1 MAKRTEHEKLRDKEI
16 AILRE
21 AVDKAEARA
30 GRKVAQSEHV
40 KKMMAIVENFIREKK
55 LVCYGGTA
63 INNILPAEDQFYDR
77 DSEVPDYDFFS
88 ASALE
93 DAKTLADRYA
103 AAGYSEVEAK
113 AGVHH
118 GTFKVY
124 VDYIPVADVTQLDP
138 EIFEAIS
145 RDAVRVNGIAYAPP
159 NYLRMSM
166 YLELSR
172 PDGDVSRWEKV
183 LKRLILLNKHY
194 PIKDARCNSLEFMR
208 GFESG
213 SNKERQDIYTTVRD
227 ALIDQ
232 GVVFFGGYAATLY
245 GRYMPESQRRRLS
258 KNPDFDVLSEDPET
272 SAVIVKER
280 LEQEG
285 FSKVTVVAKPAVGE
299 NISPHYEVVVDKE
312 TVCFIYEPL
321 ACHSYNTLR
330 IGDRDVKVATID
342 TMLSFYLAFLY
353 ANRPYYDHHRI
364 LCMAQY
370 LFAVQAKNRL
380 KQTGLLKRFSI
391 SCYGL
396 QPSLEDMRAQKARK
410 YKELG
415 KKKGTK
421 EYDEWF
427 LRYAPTDRPKT
438 LKRKHKPK
446 GCKSARSATVTKA
459 STKSSRKRRTR
470 RKKQS

>member
-1 MAKRTEHEKLRDKEI
+1 MSEIKKHKELREKEI

-21 AVDKAEARA
+21 AVDKAEERT
-30 GRKVAQSEHV
+30 GRKVAQSEQV
-40 KKMMAIVENFIREKK
+40 KKIIEIVERFIREKK
-55 LVCYGGTA
+55 LICYGGTA
-63 INNILPAEDQFYDR
+63 INNILPAEDQFYNR
-77 DSEVPDYDFFS
+77 DVEVPDYDFFS
-88 ASALE
+88 NNALE
-93 DAKTLADRYA
+93 DAKTLADRYV

-138 EIFEAIS
+138 EVFDAIS
-145 RDAVRVNGIAYAPP
+145 KEAVRVNGIAYAPP

-172 PDGDVSRWEKV
+172 PKGDVSRWEKV
-183 LKRLILLNKHY
+183 LKRLILINKHY
-194 PIKDARCNSLEFMR
+194 PIKSPRCHALNFMR
-208 GFESG
+208 SFETG
-213 SNKERQDIYTTVRD
+213 TKENRQEIYDVVRD
-227 ALIDQ
+227 TLTDQ

-245 GRYMPESQRRRLS
+245 GRYMPAAERKALE

-280 LEQEG
+280 LEQAG
-285 FSKVTVVAKPAVGE
+285 FDNVEIDTKPGVGE
-299 NISPHYEVVVDKE
+299 NIAPHYEVLVAGE

-330 IGDRDVKVATID
+330 IGDRIVKVATID
-342 TMLSFYLAFLY
+342 TMLSFFLAFLY
-353 ANRPYYDHHRI
+353 TDRPYYDHHRI

-380 KQTGLLKRFSI
+380 KQTGLLRRFSI
-391 SCYGL
+391 SCYGN
-396 QPSLEDMRAQKARK
+396 QSTLEDVRAAKAK
-410 YKELG
+410 VYKSLAE
-415 KKKGTK
+415 KKGTK

-427 LRYAPTDRPKT
+427 LRYVPTENQKNKT
-438 LKRKHKPK
+438 IKKRTAKTSKK
-446 GCKSARSATVTKA
+446 QGKKR
-459 STKSSRKRRTR
+459 RKRRKSV
-470 RKKQS
+470 RKPQRKEYWH

>member
-1 MAKRTEHEKLRDKEI
+1 MSEIKKHKDLREKEI

-21 AVDKAEARA
+21 AVDKAEERT
-30 GRKVAQSEHV
+30 GRKVAQSEQV
-40 KKMMAIVENFIREKK
+40 RKIIEIVENFIREKK

-63 INNILPAEDQFYDR
+63 INNILPAEDQFYNR
-77 DSEVPDYDFFS
+77 DVEVPDYDFFS
-88 ASALE
+88 DNALE
-93 DAKTLADRYA
+93 DAKTLADLYI

-113 AGVHH
+113 AGIHH

-124 VDYIPVADVTQLDP
+124 VDYIPVADVTQLES
-138 EIFEAIS
+138 EIFNAISKEAIQ
-145 RDAVRVNGIAYAPP
+145 VNGIAYAPP

-172 PDGDVSRWEKV
+172 PKGDVGRWEKV

-194 PIKDARCNSLEFMR
+194 PIKSPRCHALNFMR
-208 GFESG
+208 SFEAG
-213 SNKERQDIYTTVRD
+213 TDKDQEEIYNVVRD
-227 ALIDQ
+227 TLMDQ

-245 GRYMPESQRRRLS
+245 GRYMPAAERKALD

-280 LEQEG
+280 LEQAG
-285 FSKVTVVAKPAVGE
+285 FENVTIETKSGIGE
-299 NISPHYEVVVDKE
+299 NIALHYEVIVEGE

-330 IGDRDVKVATID
+330 VGDHIVKVATID
-342 TMLSFYLAFLY
+342 TMLSFFLAFLY
-353 ANRPYYDHHRI
+353 ADRPYYDHHRI

-380 KQTGLLKRFSI
+380 KQTGLLRRFSI
-391 SCYGL
+391 SCYGK
-396 QPSLEDMRAQKARK
+396 QPTLEDIRAEKTK
-410 YKELG
+410 MYKTMAT
-415 KKKGTK
+415 KKGTK

-427 LRYAPTDRPKT
+427 LRYVPAENKKNKT
-438 LKRKHKPK
+438 IKKKTQVTKSSKHPDKKRQKR
-446 GCKSARSATVTKA
+446 CKSAK
-459 STKSSRKRRTR
+459 KSQRKEYWH
-470 RKKQS
+470 